1 MEPTPDPHPR
11 LEPLLRSL
19 RVWDTELPAFD
30 PTATPGAPLPLFA
43 EWFAAAVAA
52 GQTEPHTPTLA
63 TTDADGHPDARTVM
77 LHGADART
85 VHFASHNS
93 SAKGRQLAAHP
104 YAALHFYWP
113 AQGRQVRLRGPVR
126 TAPAETA
133 HADLH
138 ARSTGALASAL
149 TGHQSEHLP
158 SVDVLVRASEE
169 AWDRARREPDAPVP
183 SWTVYELEPREAEF
197 FQGDA
202 RRRHVRLRY
211 AHTDGAWTKELLWP

>member
-1 MEPTPDPHPR
+1 MEPTSDLHR
-11 LEPLLRSL
+11 SLRSL
-19 RVWDTELPAFD
+19 RVWDTDLPAFD
-30 PTATPGAPLPLFA
+30 PAATPATPLQLFT
-43 EWFAAAVAA
+43 EWFEAAVAA

-63 TTDADGHPDARTVM
+63 TTDTDGNPDARTVM

-85 VHFASHNS
+85 VHFASHS
-93 SAKGRQLAAHP
+93 GSAKGRQLAAHP

-113 AQGRQVRLRGPVR
+113 VQGRQIRLRGPVR
-126 TAPAETA
+126 TASPETA

-158 SVDVLVRASEE
+158 SYDVLVRASEE
-169 AWDRARREPDAPVP
+169 AWDRAKREPDAPVP

-202 RRRHVRLRY
+202 NRRHVRLRY
-211 AHTDGAWTKELLWP
+211 AYETDTTWTKELLWP